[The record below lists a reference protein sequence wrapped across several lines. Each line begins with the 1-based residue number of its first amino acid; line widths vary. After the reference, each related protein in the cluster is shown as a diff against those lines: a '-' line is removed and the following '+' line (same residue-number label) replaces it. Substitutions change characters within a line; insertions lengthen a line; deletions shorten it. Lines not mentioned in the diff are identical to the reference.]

1 MTDMKETT
9 WRISGMHCP
18 HCETAILQAV
28 RDMKGIENPRA
39 DYRAGT
45 LSALWDDTMLPE
57 AALRDRIAEAGYTLA
72 GQREAMPIW
81 KRLVLLLA
89 VLAMLTALLAL
100 VSLSPLRGFLGRF
113 PIAKAGMGLGAL
125 FMVGLLTSL
134 HCVAMCGGINLAQS
148 AASAQAGRR
157 VSASNIQYNLG
168 RLVSYTIV
176 GGIVGAVGSVFKLS
190 NATQAAIQ
198 LVAAIFM
205 VFMAMNLLDI
215 GGLRGVV
222 PTLPVGLRTK
232 LMGKGSRSSLFIG
245 LINGLMPC
253 GPLQAMQ
260 LYALSTGSWHMG
272 ALSMFCSC
280 LGTVPLMLG
289 FGVVSGKLNKRF
301 ARPMRISSGALVLL
315 MGMAMLSNGLNLA
328 GIQLRLPGITAS
340 DASVAIENIQVVE
353 SELDWRGYPDITV
366 QAGVPVHWNI
376 HADAEKI
383 TGCNNEMVIP
393 ALNLRVPLSEGDN
406 IVEFTVDE
414 PGVIPYTCWM
424 GMLRGTITA
433 VE

>member
-1 MTDMKETT
+1 
-9 WRISGMHCP
+9 MHCP

-57 AALRDRIAEAGYTLA
+57 TVLRDHIAEAGYTLA
-72 GQREAMPIW
+72 GQRKAMPVG
-81 KRLVLLLA
+81 KRLLPLLA

-100 VSLSPLRGFLGRF
+100 VALSPLRGFLSRF

-176 GGIVGAVGSVFKLS
+176 GGVVGAVGSVFKLS
-190 NATQAAIQ
+190 NAAQAGTQ

-205 VFMAMNLLDI
+205 VLMALNLLDI
-215 GGLRGVV
+215 GGLRSVV
-222 PTLPVGLRTK
+222 PTLPVKLRSK
-232 LMGKGSRSSLFIG
+232 LIGKDSHSSLYIG
-245 LINGLMPC
+245 LLNGLMPC

-272 ALSMFCSC
+272 ALSMFCFC

-289 FGVVSGKLNKRF
+289 FGLVSGKLNKRF
-301 ARPMRISSGALVLL
+301 ARPMRVASGTLVLL

-328 GIQLRLPGITAS
+328 GIRLRLSSSTAS
-340 DASVAIENIQVVE
+340 DAAVADANIQIVE

-366 QAGVPVHWNI
+366 KAGVPVRWNI
-376 HADAEKI
+376 HAEAEKI
-383 TGCNNEMVIP
+383 TGCNNEIVIP
-393 ALNLRVPLSEGDN
+393 ALNLHVPLSEGDN
-406 IVEFTVDE
+406 TVEFTVDE

-424 GMLRGTITA
+424 GMLRGTIT
-433 VE
+433 VDE

>member
-1 MTDMKETT
+1 MKETT

-18 HCETAILQAV
+18 HCETAILRAV

-45 LSALWDDTMLPE
+45 LSALWDDTVLPE
-57 AALRDRIAEAGYTLA
+57 AALRDRIAEAGYTFV
-72 GQREAMPIW
+72 GQRQAMPVW
-81 KRLVLLLA
+81 HRVVCPLA
-89 VLAMLTALLAL
+89 VLTVLATLFIL
-100 VSLSPLRGFLGRF
+100 VSLSPLRGLLSRF
-113 PIAKAGMGLGAL
+113 PTAKAGIGLGAL

-176 GGIVGAVGSVFKLS
+176 GGIIGAIGSVFKLS
-190 NATQAAIQ
+190 NTTQATIQ

-205 VFMAMNLLDI
+205 VLMALNLLDI
-215 GGLRGVV
+215 GGLRSVV
-222 PTLPVGLRTK
+222 PTLPIGLRTK
-232 LMGKGSRSSLFIG
+232 LMGKGSRSSLYIG
-245 LINGLMPC
+245 LLNGLMPC

-260 LYALSTGSWHMG
+260 LCALSTGSVIMG
-272 ALSMFCSC
+272 VLSMFCFC

-289 FGVVSGKLNKRF
+289 FGLVSGRLNKRF
-301 ARPMRISSGALVLL
+301 ARPMRVASGALVLL
-315 MGMAMLSNGLNLA
+315 MGMAMLSNGLSLS
-328 GIQLRLPGITAS
+328 GIQLSIPRGAAS
-340 DASVAIENIQVVE
+340 DVAVSAANIQTVE

-366 QAGVPVHWNI
+366 QAGVPVRWNI
-376 HADAEKI
+376 HAEAEKI

>member
-1 MTDMKETT
+1 MKETT

-28 RDMKGIENPRA
+28 RDMKGIENSRV

-100 VSLSPLRGFLGRF
+100 VSLSPLRGFLSRF

-190 NATQAAIQ
+190 NAAQAGIQ

-205 VFMAMNLLDI
+205 VLMALNLLDI

-222 PTLPVGLRTK
+222 PTLPAGLRTK
-232 LMGKGSRSSLFIG
+232 LMGKGSRSSLYLG
-245 LINGLMPC
+245 LLNGLMPC

-260 LYALSTGSWHMG
+260 LCALSTGSWHMG
-272 ALSMFCSC
+272 ALSMFCFC

-289 FGVVSGKLNKRF
+289 FGLVSGKLNKRF
-301 ARPMRISSGALVLL
+301 ARPMRVASGVLVLL
-315 MGMAMLSNGLNLA
+315 MGMTMLSNGLNLA
-328 GIQLRLPGITAS
+328 GIQLRLPGSAAS
-340 DASVAIENIQVVE
+340 DASVANENIQVIE

-366 QAGVPVHWNI
+366 EAGVPVRWNI
-376 HADAEKI
+376 HAEAEKI

-414 PGVIPYTCWM
+414 PGLIPYTCWM

>member
-1 MTDMKETT
+1 
-9 WRISGMHCP
+9 MHCP
-18 HCETAILQAV
+18 HCEAAILRAV
-28 RDMKGIENPRA
+28 CDMKGMENPRA

-45 LSALWDDTMLPE
+45 LSALWDDTVLPE
-57 AALRDRIAEAGYTLA
+57 TVLRDHIAEAGYTLA
-72 GQREAMPIW
+72 GQRKAMPFG
-81 KRLVLLLA
+81 KRLLPLLAILA
-89 VLAMLTALLAL
+89 VLTALYAL
-100 VSLSPLRGFLGRF
+100 VSLSLLRGFLSRF
-113 PIAKAGMGLGAL
+113 PTAKASMGLGAL
-125 FMVGLLTSL
+125 FVVGLLTSL

-176 GGIVGAVGSVFKLS
+176 GGIIGAIGSVFKLS
-190 NATQAAIQ
+190 NAAQATIQ

-205 VFMAMNLLDI
+205 VLMALNLLDI
-215 GGLRGVV
+215 GGLRGVG
-222 PTLPVGLRTK
+222 PTLPAGLRTK
-232 LMGKGSRSSLFIG
+232 LMGKVSRSSLYLG
-245 LINGLMPC
+245 LLNGLMPC

-272 ALSMFCSC
+272 ALSMFCFC

-289 FGVVSGKLNKRF
+289 FGLVSGKLNKRF
-301 ARPMRISSGALVLL
+301 ARPMRVASGALVLL

-328 GIQLRLPGITAS
+328 GIRLRLSGSTAS
-340 DASVAIENIQVVE
+340 DAAVADANIQIVE

-366 QAGVPVHWNI
+366 EAGVPVRWNI
-376 HADAEKI
+376 HAEAEKI

-393 ALNLRVPLSEGDN
+393 ALGLRVPLSEGDN

-424 GMLRGTITA
+424 GMLRGTIT
-433 VE
+433 VDE

>member
-1 MTDMKETT
+1 MKETT

-57 AALRDRIAEAGYTLA
+57 TVLRDHIAEAGYTLA
-72 GQREAMPIW
+72 GQRKAMPVG
-81 KRLVLLLA
+81 KRLLPLLA

-100 VSLSPLRGFLGRF
+100 VALSPLRGFLSRF

-176 GGIVGAVGSVFKLS
+176 GGVVGAVGSVFKLS
-190 NATQAAIQ
+190 NAAQAGTQ

-205 VFMAMNLLDI
+205 VLMALNLLDI
-215 GGLRGVV
+215 GGLRSVV
-222 PTLPVGLRTK
+222 PTLPVKLRSK
-232 LMGKGSRSSLFIG
+232 LIGKDSHSSLYIG
-245 LINGLMPC
+245 LLNGLMPC

-272 ALSMFCSC
+272 ALSMFCFC

-289 FGVVSGKLNKRF
+289 FGLVSGKLNKRF
-301 ARPMRISSGALVLL
+301 ARPMRVASGTLVLL

-328 GIQLRLPGITAS
+328 GIRLRLSSSTAS
-340 DASVAIENIQVVE
+340 DAAVADANIQIVE

-366 QAGVPVHWNI
+366 KAGVPVRWNI
-376 HADAEKI
+376 HAEAEKI
-383 TGCNNEMVIP
+383 TGCNNEIVIP
-393 ALNLRVPLSEGDN
+393 ALNLHVPLSEGDN
-406 IVEFTVDE
+406 TVEFTVDE

-424 GMLRGTITA
+424 GMLRGTIT
-433 VE
+433 VDE

>member
-1 MTDMKETT
+1 MKETT

-57 AALRDRIAEAGYTLA
+57 TVLRDHIAEAGYTLA
-72 GQREAMPIW
+72 GQRKAMPVG
-81 KRLVLLLA
+81 KRLLPLLA

-100 VSLSPLRGFLGRF
+100 VALSPLRGFLSRF

-176 GGIVGAVGSVFKLS
+176 GGVVGAVGSVFKLS
-190 NATQAAIQ
+190 NAAQAGIQ

-205 VFMAMNLLDI
+205 VLMALNLLDI

-222 PTLPVGLRTK
+222 PTLPAGLRTK
-232 LMGKGSRSSLFIG
+232 LMGKVSRSSLYLG
-245 LINGLMPC
+245 LLNGLMPC

-272 ALSMFCSC
+272 ALSMFCFC

-289 FGVVSGKLNKRF
+289 FGLVSGKLNKRF
-301 ARPMRISSGALVLL
+301 ARPMRVASGVLVLL
-315 MGMAMLSNGLNLA
+315 MGMTMLSNGLNLA

-393 ALNLRVPLSEGDN
+393 ALGLRVPLSEGDN
-406 IVEFTVDE
+406 TVEFTVDE

-424 GMLRGTITA
+424 GMLRGSITA

>member
-1 MTDMKETT
+1 MKETT

-28 RDMKGIENPRA
+28 RDMKGIENLRA

-45 LSALWDDTMLPE
+45 LSALWDDTVLPE
-57 AALRDRIAEAGYTLA
+57 AALRDRIAEAGYTLT

-100 VSLSPLRGFLGRF
+100 VSLSPLRGFLSRF
-113 PIAKAGMGLGAL
+113 PTAKASMGLGAL
-125 FMVGLLTSL
+125 FVVGLLTSL

-176 GGIVGAVGSVFKLS
+176 GGIIGAIGSVFTLT
-190 NATQAAIQ
+190 NAAQATIQ

-205 VFMAMNLLDI
+205 VLMALNLLDI
-215 GGLRGVV
+215 GGLRGVG
-222 PTLPVGLRTK
+222 PTLPAGLRTK
-232 LMGKGSRSSLFIG
+232 LMGKVSRSSLYLG
-245 LINGLMPC
+245 LLNGLMPC

-272 ALSMFCSC
+272 ALSMFCFC

-289 FGVVSGKLNKRF
+289 FGLVSGKLNKRF
-301 ARPMRISSGALVLL
+301 ARPMRVASGALVLL
-315 MGMAMLSNGLNLA
+315 MGMAMLSNGLNLS
-328 GIQLRLPGITAS
+328 GIQLSIPRGAAS
-340 DASVAIENIQVVE
+340 DVAVSAANIQTVE

-366 QAGVPVHWNI
+366 QAGVPVRWNI
-376 HADAEKI
+376 HAEAEKI

>member
-1 MTDMKETT
+1 MKETT

-18 HCETAILQAV
+18 HCETAILRAV
-28 RDMKGIENPRA
+28 RDIKGIENPLA
-39 DYRAGT
+39 DYRVGT

-57 AALRDRIAEAGYTLA
+57 AALRDRIAEAGYTLT

-100 VSLSPLRGFLGRF
+100 VSLSPLRGFLSRF

-176 GGIVGAVGSVFKLS
+176 GGVVGAVGSVFKLS
-190 NATQAAIQ
+190 NAAQAGIQ

-205 VFMAMNLLDI
+205 VLMALNLLDI

-222 PTLPVGLRTK
+222 PTLPAGLRTK
-232 LMGKGSRSSLFIG
+232 LMGKVSRSSLYLG
-245 LINGLMPC
+245 LLNGLMPC

-260 LYALSTGSWHMG
+260 LYALSTSSWHKG
-272 ALSMFCSC
+272 ALSMFCFC

-289 FGVVSGKLNKRF
+289 FGLVSGKLNKRF
-301 ARPMRISSGALVLL
+301 ARPMRIASGALVLL

-328 GIQLRLPGITAS
+328 GIRLRLSGSTAS
-340 DASVAIENIQVVE
+340 DASVANENIQVIE

-366 QAGVPVHWNI
+366 KAGVPVRWNI
-376 HADAEKI
+376 HAEAEKI

-393 ALNLRVPLSEGDN
+393 ALDLRVPLSEGDN

-424 GMLRGTITA
+424 GMLRGTIT
-433 VE
+433 VDE

>member
-1 MTDMKETT
+1 MKETT

-45 LSALWDDTMLPE
+45 LSALWDDTVLPE
-57 AALRDRIAEAGYTLA
+57 TVLRDHIAEAGYTLA
-72 GQREAMPIW
+72 GQRKAMPFG
-81 KRLVLLLA
+81 KRLLPLLAILA
-89 VLAMLTALLAL
+89 VLTALYAL
-100 VSLSPLRGFLGRF
+100 VSLSLLRGFLSRF
-113 PIAKAGMGLGAL
+113 PTAKASMGLGAL
-125 FMVGLLTSL
+125 FVVGLLTSL

-176 GGIVGAVGSVFKLS
+176 GGIIGAIGSVFKLS
-190 NATQAAIQ
+190 NAAQATIQ

-205 VFMAMNLLDI
+205 VLMALNLLDI
-215 GGLRGVV
+215 GGLRGVG
-222 PTLPVGLRTK
+222 PTLPAGLRTK
-232 LMGKGSRSSLFIG
+232 LMGKVSRSSLYLG
-245 LINGLMPC
+245 LLNGLMPC

-272 ALSMFCSC
+272 ALSMFCFC

-289 FGVVSGKLNKRF
+289 FGLVSGKLNKRF
-301 ARPMRISSGALVLL
+301 ARPMRVASGALVLL

-328 GIQLRLPGITAS
+328 GIRLRLSGSTAS
-340 DASVAIENIQVVE
+340 DAAVADANIQIVE

-366 QAGVPVHWNI
+366 EAGVPVRWNI
-376 HADAEKI
+376 HAEAEKI

-393 ALNLRVPLSEGDN
+393 ALGLRVPLSEGDN